1 MIETM
6 TKREMKLYMFQLLIA
21 LAYLD
26 ELGVMHRDVKPSN
39 FLWDR
44 KSKRGTLV
52 DFGLAEIVC
61 P

>member
-6 TKREMKLYMFQLLIA
+6 TKREMKLYMFQLLSA